1 LAKVGYARVS
11 SLEQA
16 RDSSALDQQQER
28 LRQAGCSV
36 LFTDVQSGTR
46 DNRPQL
52 KAALA
57 SLKPGDTLIA
67 TRLDRLTRSP
77 SFNEQLLNR
86 FSQEGAPGLLLLD
99 DGLDLR
105 TVAGR
110 LTARLLAAV
119 SAGEVERLA
128 ERTAHGRAHRQS
140 KGGHGAKPP
149 WGFLRSPDGLGLVV
163 DPALEQICREL
174 IQHFLQS
181 RSIRATSTWLLETHR
196 IRKGKTSLKRWL
208 QNPAI
213 AGGVG
218 RCAGTYAVD
227 PDGTRRRLPPPPGHY
242 DSIEWGTHTGLIT
255 RAQFDEVNRAFRVS
269 AGRGGGAH
277 RKVVQRTWHSGR
289 FLCSGCG
296 ARLTPHWRRLRCINS
311 ACPCRYGRGHIT
323 LTLGRASLCR
333 AIEWM
338 GMALALNLAP
348 VHAAAENSQQ
358 VEPAPLLDL
367 REQVH
372 KLRSMAIPG
381 TEGVIAQKDQE
392 IQQMISHLHGSSV
405 TTAEVL
411 ERLRPLLL
419 APWELTDEE
428 LSEIAD
434 DLELVA
440 QVQDH
445 WVVEV
450 KSARFGCG
458 WQFTPQTKREAFRV
472 NIDGLSPIHRLLHL
486 GLIDQVALNRTWQWW
501 EVVDEASAA
510 LASF

>member
-1 LAKVGYARVS
+1 M
-11 SLEQA
+11 EQA
-16 RDSSALDQQQER
+16 RDSSALEQQQER
-28 LRQAGCSV
+28 LRQAGCTV

-57 SLKPGDTLIA
+57 SLK
-67 TRLDRLTRSP
+67 
-77 SFNEQLLNR
+77 
-86 FSQEGAPGLLLLD
+86 PGLLLLD

-140 KGGHGAKPP
+140 KGGHSAKPP
-149 WGFLRSPDGLGLVV
+149 WGFHRSPDGLGLVV
-163 DPALEQICREL
+163 DPALEPVCREL

-181 RSIRATSTWLLETHR
+181 RSIRATSSWLLEAHR

-213 AGGVG
+213 AGGIG
-218 RCAGTYAVD
+218 RCAGTYVVD
-227 PDGTRRRLPPPPGHY
+227 ADGTRRRIPPRPGHY

-269 AGRGGGAH
+269 ADRGGGAH
-277 RKVVQRTWHSGR
+277 RKVVQRVWHSGR
-289 FLCSGCG
+289 FRCSGCG
-296 ARLTPHWRRLRCINS
+296 SRLSPHWRRLRCINS

-323 LTLGRASLCR
+323 MTLGRASLCR

-338 GMALALNLAP
+338 GSALALNLAP
-348 VHAAAENSQQ
+348 LQAAAEAASQ
-358 VEPAPLLDL
+358 VEPPALLEL

-381 TEGVIAQKDQE
+381 TEQVIADKELE
-392 IQQMISHLHGSSV
+392 IQQMISHLHGSTV
-405 TTAEVL
+405 TTQEVL
-411 ERLRPLLL
+411 KRLQPLLS
-419 APWELTDEE
+419 APWQLT
-428 LSEIAD
+428 
-434 DLELVA
+434 DLELMQLADDAELVA
-440 QVQDH
+440 TTQDH
-445 WVVEV
+445 WVTEV
-450 KSARFGCG
+450 RSERFGCS
-458 WQFTPQTKREAFRV
+458 WRFTPAKRREEFRADV
-472 NIDGLSPIHRLLHL
+472 DGLSPLHRMIHL
-486 GLIDQVALNRTWQWW
+486 GLIDHVALSRTLTWWQ
-501 EVVDEASAA
+501 VVDANTAELAEEAA
-510 LASF
+510 

>member
-1 LAKVGYARVS
+1 MAKVGYARVS

-67 TRLDRLTRSP
+67 TRLDRLTRNP
-77 SFNEQLLNR
+77 AFNEQLLNR

-213 AGGVG
+213 AGGIG
-218 RCAGTYAVD
+218 RCAGTYVVD

-242 DSIEWGTHTGLIT
+242 DSIEWGTHSGLIT
-255 RAQFDEVNRAFRVS
+255 RAQFDEVDRAFRVS
-269 AGRGGGAH
+269 ADRGGGAH
-277 RKVVQRTWHSGR
+277 RKAVQRSWHSGR
-289 FLCSGCG
+289 FRCSGCG
-296 ARLTPHWRRLRCINS
+296 GRLAPHWRRLRCMNS
-311 ACPCRYGRGHIT
+311 ACPCRYGRGHIM

-338 GMALALNLAP
+338 ASALALHLAP
-348 VHAAAENSQQ
+348 LQAASESAEQ
-358 VEPAPLLDL
+358 VEPPALLEL
-367 REQVH
+367 RDQVY

-381 TEGVIAQKDQE
+381 TEQVIRDKELE
-392 IQQMISHLHGSSV
+392 IQQVTSHLHTSAV
-405 TTAEVL
+405 TTQEVL
-411 ERLRPLLL
+411 KRLQPLLS
-419 APWELTDEE
+419 APWKLTDQELMQLADDAELT
-428 LSEIAD
+428 ATTQ
-434 DLELVA
+434 A
-440 QVQDH
+440 H
-445 WVVEV
+445 WVTEV
-450 KSARFGCG
+450 RSERFGCR
-458 WQFTPQTKREAFRV
+458 WRFIPEARREEFSTDV
-472 NIDGLSPIHRLLHL
+472 DGLSPVHRLIHL
-486 GLIDQVALNRTWQWW
+486 GMIDQVALNRTYQWW
-501 EVVDEASAA
+501 AEVKEEVRRQEQV
-510 LASF
+510 